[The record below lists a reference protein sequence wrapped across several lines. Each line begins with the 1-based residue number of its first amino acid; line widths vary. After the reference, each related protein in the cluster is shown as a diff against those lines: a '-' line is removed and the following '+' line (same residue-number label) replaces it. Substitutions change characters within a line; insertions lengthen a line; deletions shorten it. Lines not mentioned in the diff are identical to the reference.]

1 MKKAISIVFVI
12 GLVGVGAWWFF
23 GSSTAKPLLE
33 WLWPAEQDPLPTLT
47 VQEREYAVT
56 VPAAGELIGLQT
68 VTVSSPRTPRW
79 DSLKVSRVA
88 EEGTIVSAGETILRF
103 DSSSST
109 MSLEQNQNSVDR
121 FDQQLSK
128 SREDGQTDGRVLNLD
143 RQEADL
149 EVGYADRQVR
159 KDEDIFSRWEIQESI
174 VSAALSRYRK
184 EVLEHKGRLKGDL
197 SQADLAILSIERRK
211 ADSEVQT
218 ARETLSSLEV
228 TAPVAGVVL
237 YKRGWGNELKVGAET
252 WPGQPL
258 LEVASLNRLQGQL
271 RVVESDASGLAEG
284 RPVRVAASALPG
296 VALAG
301 RIQKVAKVAET
312 LIEDDPRKYFQVEV
326 LLDVPPELM
335 TRLKPGMRLEGAIEV
350 SRRQKAV
357 VVPKC
362 AVIQRENRFLAFVR
376 GADGRYL
383 ERKVEIRDSDHG
395 FYVVA
400 GLKPGEVVCLRHP
413 YEKQELRLP
422 DFNAPSTATRHRSIV
437 IIG

>member
-1 MKKAISIVFVI
+1 MKKAISIVVVI
-12 GLVGVGAWWFF
+12 GMAVAGAWWFF
-23 GSSTAKPLLE
+23 GSAAAKPLVE

-47 VQEREYAVT
+47 VREREYVVT

-79 DSLKVSRVA
+79 DALKVSRVV
-88 EEGTIVSAGETILRF
+88 EEGTIVAAGETIVRF
-103 DSSSST
+103 DSSGST
-109 MSLEQNQNSVDR
+109 MSLEQNQNSVNR

-128 SREDGQTDGRVLNLD
+128 SEKDTQTDGRVLVLD
-143 RQEADL
+143 RQAADL
-149 EVGYADRQVR
+149 EVGYAERQVR
-159 KDEDIFSRWEIQESI
+159 KDEDIFSRWEIQESV

-211 ADSEVQT
+211 ADAEVQT

-228 TAPVAGVVL
+228 TAPVSGVVL
-237 YKRGWGNELKVGAET
+237 YKRGWGRELKVGSET

-271 RVVESDASGLAEG
+271 RVVESDAAGLGEG
-284 RPVRVAASALPG
+284 RPVRASVSALPG
-296 VALAG
+296 VSLTG

-326 LLDVPPELM
+326 LLDVPAELLG
-335 TRLKPGMRLEGAIEV
+335 RLKPGMRLEGAVEV

-376 GADGRYL
+376 GADGRYV
-383 ERKVEIRDSDHG
+383 ERKIEIRDSDHG

-422 DFNAPSTATRHRSIV
+422 DFNAPSMATRHRSIV
-437 IIG
+437 VIG

>member
-1 MKKAISIVFVI
+1 M
-12 GLVGVGAWWFF
+12 
-23 GSSTAKPLLE
+23 E

-47 VQEREYAVT
+47 VQARDYVVA

-79 DSLKVSRVA
+79 DSLKVSRVV
-88 EEGTIVSAGETILRF
+88 EEGTIVSAGETIVRF
-103 DSSSST
+103 DSSSAT
-109 MSLEQNQNSVDR
+109 MSLEQNQNSVAR
-121 FDQQLSK
+121 FDQQLNK
-128 SREDGQTDGRVLNLD
+128 GREDTQTDGRVLVLD

-149 EVGYADRQVR
+149 EVGYAERQVR

-197 SQADLAILSIERRK
+197 SSADLAILSIERRK
-211 ADSEVQT
+211 ADGEVQT
-218 ARETLSSLEV
+218 ARDTLSSLEV
-228 TAPVAGVVL
+228 TAPVSGVVL
-237 YKRGWGNELKVGAET
+237 YKRGWGPELKVGSET

-271 RVVESDASGLAEG
+271 QVVESDAAGLGDG
-284 RPVRVAASALPG
+284 RPVRVTVMALPG
-296 VALAG
+296 IALSG
-301 RIQKVAKVAET
+301 RIQRVAKVAET
-312 LIEDDPRKYFQVEV
+312 LIEGDPRKYFQAEV

-335 TRLKPGMRLEGAIEV
+335 SRLRPGMRLEGEIEAG
-350 SRRQKAV
+350 RQRQAV

-362 AVIQRENRFLAFVR
+362 AVIQRENRFLVFVR
-376 GADGRYL
+376 GADGKYV

-395 FYVVA
+395 FYVIG

-422 DFNAPSTATRHRSIV
+422 DFNAPSMATRQRSIV